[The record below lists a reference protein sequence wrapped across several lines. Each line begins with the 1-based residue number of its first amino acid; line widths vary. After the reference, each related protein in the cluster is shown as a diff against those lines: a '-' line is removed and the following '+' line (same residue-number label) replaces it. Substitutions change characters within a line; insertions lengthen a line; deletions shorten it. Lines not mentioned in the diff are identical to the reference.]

1 MVLLTFGY
9 FSFRN
14 EQPKLIADDYY
25 GYIWYNRID
34 QSVFTCEGSIYTLPI
49 FDWWLYPVDSIV

>member
-1 MVLLTFGY
+1 MVLLQFGY
-9 FSFRN
+9 AWTKIPQKR
-14 EQPKLIADDYY
+14 LIADDYY

-34 QSVFTCEGSIYTLPI
+34 QSVFTRENSIYTLPI